1 MLNSFN
7 MGDCKVSPPRAK
19 KQEQSRKP
27 SKDFIVIQKPKSKT
41 RVSSPENYKAS
52 PSSNKS
58 SQSNINIFSQA
69 QVCTI

>member
-7 MGDCKVSPPRAK
+7 MGDYKVSPPRAK

-27 SKDFIVIQKPKSKT
+27 SKDSIIIQKPKSKT

-69 QVCTI
+69 QVCPI